1 MTGLY
6 LSKGP
11 EMPEGYA
18 YDYFSPDVLLHKAE
32 ARDGMITVPTGMKY
46 RILYLDPNV
55 RYMSMEILRKI
66 KVLADAGVVICG
78 SKPEKMAGNQGDPEE
93 FDAMVRD
100 VWESGRK
107 NVSSGIPAGK
117 VLQSIGAE
125 PDFVFSSK
133 DDPEVKFVHRRIG
146 DGDIYWITN
155 LSGNTVRME
164 ASFRMT
170 GKKPVVWHAED
181 GSTEP
186 VSYSIGKDRT
196 SVALT
201 LTQHQS
207 VFVMFLEDAGKDGL
221 QSRLPKEVSNRIAVI
236 DSPWEVGFQ
245 EKRGAP
251 ASAIF
256 SELASYTE
264 NEDEGIRYFSGTA
277 VYHNSFNLKKKDL
290 RTAGKVVLDLGEVR
304 DIAVVKV
311 NGIEVGTLWN
321 APYKADITEAVH
333 KGRNSLEITV
343 VNVWHNRLVGDVQPG
358 VEKKITFTQMDFF
371 KPDEPLLAAG
381 LIGPVEILGFEN

>member
-1 MTGLY
+1 
-6 LSKGP
+6 
-11 EMPEGYA
+11 
-18 YDYFSPDVLLHKAE
+18 
-32 ARDGMITVPTGMKY
+32 
-46 RILYLDPNV
+46 
-55 RYMSMEILRKI
+55 
-66 KVLADAGVVICG
+66 
-78 SKPEKMAGNQGDPEE
+78 
-93 FDAMVRD
+93 
-100 VWESGRK
+100 
-107 NVSSGIPAGK
+107 
-117 VLQSIGAE
+117 
-125 PDFVFSSK
+125 
-133 DDPEVKFVHRRIG
+133 
-146 DGDIYWITN
+146 
-155 LSGNTVRME
+155 ME

-321 APYKADITEAVH
+321 APYKVDVTEAVH

-371 KPDEPLLAAG
+371 KPDEPLLPAG